1 MDETAALRAL
11 TEADRWIDR
20 VGAQRNHLVEKAE
33 LDALEGE
40 LRQHS
45 TELRE
50 AKALQVPV
58 RNRYEEA
65 QRETERL
72 TRRANDLDKT
82 LAASTANARELAAIH
97 KEAEHV
103 RQLLVS
109 GEDNELELLVEVEP
123 LDDAVASIKAR
134 AQPGLVRR
142 AELQATITELQKS
155 LDEELVSLRHSREE
169 RAAALSAELRSRY
182 ESLLKRVG
190 TSGAAR
196 VESGRCDGCRILLS
210 PLDVDRWKAQ
220 PPGVF
225 MACPECGRLLLP

>member
-11 TEADRWIDR
+11 MEADRWIDR
-20 VGAQRNHLVEKAE
+20 VGAQRNHLVETAE
-33 LDALEGE
+33 LDALEVE
-40 LRQHS
+40 LRAHS
-45 TELRE
+45 RDLNG
-50 AKALQVPV
+50 AKSLQAPV
-58 RNRYEEA
+58 RTRYEEA

-72 TRRANDLDKT
+72 TRRANALERT

-97 KEAEHV
+97 KEVEHV
-103 RQLLVS
+103 RQLLAS
-109 GEDNELELLVEVEP
+109 GEDRELELLLEVEP
-123 LDDAVASIKAR
+123 LDDAVASIKAL

-142 AELQATITELQKS
+142 AELQAIIGELQAS

-169 RAAALSAELRSRY
+169 RSAALSNELRSRY

-190 TSGAAR
+190 TSGAAQ
-196 VESGRCDGCRILLS
+196 VGSGRCDGCRILLS

-220 PPGVF
+220 LPGEF